1 MYVKEFAPFLMFLKV
16 LNNRHKD
23 NKIMFA
29 KNLQIILIQIEQLI
43 TKKSS
48 NYLNYKKL
56 ITKIF
61 Y

>member
-1 MYVKEFAPFLMFLKV
+1 MYVKEFAPFLTYSKV
-16 LNNRHKD
+16 LNNRQKD
-23 NKIMFA
+23 NKIMFG
-29 KNLQIILIQIEQLI
+29 KILKIILIQIEQLI

-48 NYLNYKKL
+48 SYLNYKKL